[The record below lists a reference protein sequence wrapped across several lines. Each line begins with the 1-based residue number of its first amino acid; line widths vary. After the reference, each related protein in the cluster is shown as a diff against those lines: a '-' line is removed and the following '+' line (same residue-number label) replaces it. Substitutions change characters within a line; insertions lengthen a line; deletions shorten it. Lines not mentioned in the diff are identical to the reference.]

1 MAKNYY
7 CYPRLGFVPQ
17 TRTLSDGTL
26 VAHAGDTPFWC
37 AQDMRVYR
45 QDDAGVFARQ
55 KVYEWDTKKYA
66 QIGPSGH
73 PIGHTYPGFNYRG
86 TNYDVHR
93 LMAMAWIGAIPE
105 GWQVDHKN
113 GDIYN
118 WSLDNIRIVTVAE
131 NYRCGVILRWLRG
144 KGVNTKALTGMQ
156 AMVAFVIV
164 PVLEPKRRA
173 AIQAEELLTL
183 MSSYNVAGDC
193 YEGE

>member
-7 CYPRLGFVPQ
+7 CYPRLGFVPE

-45 QDDAGVFARQ
+45 QDDAGGFVRQ

-105 GWQVDHKN
+105 GWQVDHIN
-113 GDIYN
+113 GDIHN
-118 WSLDNIRIVTVAE
+118 WTRDNIRIVTVAE
-131 NYRCGVILRWLRG
+131 NYRCAVILRARR
-144 KGVNTKALTGMQ
+144 
-156 AMVAFVIV
+156 MVARQDGR
-164 PVLEPKRRA
+164 PELLPENMPS
-173 AIQAEELLTL
+173 EELLKL
-183 MSSYNVAGDC
+183 FNSYNAERPSDET
-193 YEGE
+193 EGAASAEKGIY

>member
-7 CYPRLGFVPQ
+7 CYPRLGFVPE

-45 QDDAGVFARQ
+45 LDDAGVFVRQ

-73 PIGHTYPGFNYRG
+73 PIGHTYPGFNYHG

-93 LMAMAWIGAIPE
+93 LMAIAWIGPIPKGFVIDHIDGNTMNNDIRNLRAIPDAINRRDGGFMRKLRNNGIIVAIFPCDIILE
-105 GWQVDHKN
+105 GYARMAEWKASHSEYAYGKLCDEALKQVF
-113 GDIYN
+113 
-118 WSLDNIRIVTVAE
+118 L
-131 NYRCGVILRWLRG
+131 
-144 KGVNTKALTGMQ
+144 
-156 AMVAFVIV
+156 
-164 PVLEPKRRA
+164 
-173 AIQAEELLTL
+173 
-183 MSSYNVAGDC
+183 
-193 YEGE
+193 GEIERN

>member
-1 MAKNYY
+1 MAKEYY
-7 CYPRLGFVPQ
+7 CYPREGFVPE
-17 TRTLSDGTL
+17 TRELPDGSL

-45 QDDAGVFARQ
+45 QDDAGVFVRQ

-105 GWQVDHKN
+105 GWQVDHIN

-118 WSLDNIRIVTVAE
+118 WSRDNIRIVTVAE
-131 NYRCGVILRWLRG
+131 NVRCAVILR
-144 KGVNTKALTGMQ
+144 A
-156 AMVAFVIV
+156 
-164 PVLEPKRRA
+164 RRMIA
-173 AIQAEELLTL
+173 RQDNDPMKDPLNMKPEELLEL
-183 MSSYNVAGDC
+183 FSKYNVAGDC
-193 YEGE
+193 YEKE